1 MLVFRAID
9 LCPLLALSSLAL
21 FFITCSDGLQWANFD
36 VWPGPSRRSLQ
47 DASRRSLQDEKSA
60 VQDKNSAVQD
70 EKSAVA
76 SVHGGKSP
84 YTADDL
90 YHSEGLIW
98 ERCPDLSDI
107 VGQFWRRIVSPPPLP
122 LPSAPVIRK

>member
-47 DASRRSLQDEKSA
+47 DEKSA

-76 SVHGGKSP
+76 SVYGGKSP

-90 YHSEGLIW
+90 
-98 ERCPDLSDI
+98 
-107 VGQFWRRIVSPPPLP
+107 
-122 LPSAPVIRK
+122 